1 MNSPDSQKINA
12 GSLFIFS
19 ALIFFVVSIVWGII
33 LLFNL
38 LPEKLPFG
46 GADQLKTVFPGLLV
60 QAFLFAGL
68 GISARII
75 PGLRRFASNNQV
87 LNILL
92 LILVLYLPISILEIT
107 LAPFVGDDKPT
118 SIFTHDMKR
127 IWKLKPNAEDYWG
140 GQIVKIN
147 NKGLRG
153 REVEYGKPEGVIR
166 ILYLGD
172 SVTFGYRLINDED
185 CFPDKTEPILE
196 ENLGCE
202 IETVNAGIGGYS
214 PWQEHLYL
222 IEEGVKYNPDAVVL
236 ILVLNDF
243 TQKFML
249 TRFGGFWEG
258 YQLAMNST
266 YLMGRL
272 SAHSNI
278 MSFIKKKILE
288 RRFGFDP
295 VLRAEDNEFTTT
307 SDFLYQPDSK
317 QVQLAEKTTL
327 ENLEKLLIDCREM
340 NLPLLA
346 VFFPPRFQLENM
358 DASHRPQEILG
369 DFFTKMDTPFLDLH
383 PGIAK
388 RMNSSGL
395 KPEHLY
401 LDDIHPTSL
410 GNTIAAEEIAQAL
423 MKHEL
428 IAP

>member
-272 SAHSNI
+272 S
-278 MSFIKKKILE
+278 
-288 RRFGFDP
+288 
-295 VLRAEDNEFTTT
+295 
-307 SDFLYQPDSK
+307 
-317 QVQLAEKTTL
+317 
-327 ENLEKLLIDCREM
+327 
-340 NLPLLA
+340 
-346 VFFPPRFQLENM
+346 
-358 DASHRPQEILG
+358 
-369 DFFTKMDTPFLDLH
+369 
-383 PGIAK
+383 
-388 RMNSSGL
+388 
-395 KPEHLY
+395 
-401 LDDIHPTSL
+401 
-410 GNTIAAEEIAQAL
+410 
-423 MKHEL
+423 
-428 IAP
+428 